1 MAGNRRRTGARPH
14 SASENHSAVTAASSN
29 SGSNSKQL
37 SNNNESGRNIAASQY
52 IHRNQIKIVSEPEA
66 AEVVNFKE
74 LLETNPIN
82 FRKDRLLVKQI
93 KKIFAEGIK
102 LDDP

>member
-1 MAGNRRRTGARPH
+1 M
-14 SASENHSAVTAASSN
+14 
-29 SGSNSKQL
+29 
-37 SNNNESGRNIAASQY
+37 
-52 IHRNQIKIVSEPEA
+52 SEPEA

-82 FRKDRLLVKQI
+82 YRKDRLLTKQI